1 MNKFLRS
8 LVLVALVS
16 PSVAFAGG
24 IVTNANQ
31 SAAYIRMLARD
42 ASTSIDAV
50 YFNPAGVTKLN
61 NGFHISITNQSIFQ
75 KKTIENK
82 YPFLN
87 EAKYVG
93 DVAAPLFPS
102 IHAVYKK
109 DKWALGFS
117 FHPNGGGGTAQYDTG
132 LPSFETQISSIPT
145 MLTMQGINTTT
156 YSADIAFDGNS
167 VFWGTQLNAS
177 YAINDMIS
185 IAAGVRMIYAV
196 NNYNGHIRNIMIN
209 PNYPAFGAQFNG
221 GMVPASQFF
230 TAGNATLSALASGAN
245 QYYTGLAPIVD
256 GGGGTTLLSNGTS
269 VGLTAEQIGQIQT
282 IIAAAGQNPAS
293 MDIATAQQVLGD
305 AAPVFSGKADAMA
318 QNANNTADKKVDAK
332 QTGMG
337 WTPIIGANLTFGEK
351 LNIGLRYEFKT
362 KLEMENDTKTDN
374 TGMFPDG
381 ATFNNDIPAILSVG
395 INYRILPELR
405 ASLGWHHYFD
415 KNANWEGKEEFISD
429 NLYELALGL
438 EYDINEKLLI
448 SAGVLRTQT
457 GVGQGY
463 QTDLSHSLT
472 STSVGFGGGI
482 RLTEKSMLNLGFLY
496 SQYTSGSK
504 DLSYQLGPSNE
515 INYKEIYNRTNLVF
529 AIGFDYSF

>member
-132 LPSFETQISSIPT
+132 LPSFETQISTIPT

-185 IAAGVRMIYAV
+185 VAAGVRMIYAV
-196 NNYNGHIRNIMIN
+196 NNYNGHIKSIMIN
-209 PNYPAFGAQFNG
+209 PIHPLNTNGMGSMILANTFFSNIATSATGA
-221 GMVPASQFF
+221 
-230 TAGNATLSALASGAN
+230 ATQLDPLV
-245 QYYTGLAPIVD
+245 T
-256 GGGGTTLLSNGTS
+256 GGGG
-269 VGLTAEQIGQIQT
+269 GLTLDQAVAMNYLTQTQANQLSAGLGANYNAAMTITQIQGAYQLT
-282 IIAAAGQNPAS
+282 AT
-293 MDIATAQQVLGD
+293 TAQD
-305 AAPVFSGKADAMA
+305 
-318 QNANNTADKKVDAK
+318 NANNTADKKVDAK

-395 INYRILPELR
+395 INYSILPELR

-415 KNANWEGKEEFISD
+415 KNANWEGKEEFISN

-438 EYDINEKLLI
+438 EYDINQTLLI
-448 SAGVLRTQT
+448 SAGVLRSQT

-482 RLTEKSMLNLGFLY
+482 RLTEKSMFNLGMLY

-504 DLSYQLGPSNE
+504 DIDYTLGGSTVT
-515 INYKEIYNRTNLVF
+515 YKETYNRTNIVF

>member
-31 SAAYIRMLARD
+31 SAAYIRILARD

-132 LPSFETQISSIPT
+132 LPSFETQISTIPT

-185 IAAGVRMIYAV
+185 VAAGVRMIYAV
-196 NNYNGHIRNIMIN
+196 NNYNGHIKSIMIN
-209 PNYPAFGAQFNG
+209 PNMTGHPLFPLMNSYKGEI
-221 GMVPASQFF
+221 VPASQFGVDL
-230 TAGNATLSALASGAN
+230 GNAIRTA
-245 QYYTGLAPIVD
+245 Y
-256 GGGGTTLLSNGTS
+256 GTT
-269 VGLTAEQIGQIQT
+269 TANAGDT
-282 IIAAAGQNPAS
+282 LAASTQN
-293 MDIATAQQVLGD
+293 ML
-305 AAPVFSGKADAMA
+305 
-318 QNANNTADKKVDAK
+318 VDAK

-351 LNIGLRYEFKT
+351 LNVGLRYEFKT
-362 KLEMENDTKTDN
+362 KLEMENNTKTDN

-381 ATFNNDIPAILSVG
+381 AKFNNDIPAILSVG
-395 INYRILPELR
+395 INYSILPELR
-405 ASLGWHHYFD
+405 ASLGWHRYFD
-415 KNANWEGKEEFISD
+415 KNANWEGKEEFISN

-438 EYDINEKLLI
+438 EYDINQTLLI
-448 SAGVLRTQT
+448 SAGVLRSQT

-482 RLTEKSMLNLGFLY
+482 RLTEKSMLNLGMLY

-504 DLSYQLGPSNE
+504 DIDYTLGGSTVT
-515 INYKEIYNRTNLVF
+515 YKETYNRTNIVF